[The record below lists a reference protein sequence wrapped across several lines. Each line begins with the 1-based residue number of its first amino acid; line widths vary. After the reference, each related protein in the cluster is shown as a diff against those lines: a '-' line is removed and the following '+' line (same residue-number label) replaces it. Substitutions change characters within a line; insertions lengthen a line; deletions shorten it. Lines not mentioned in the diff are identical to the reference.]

1 MQRNFKFRMYP
12 NNKQDVKLKEQF
24 SFCCLLYNT
33 LLESKINAYKKD
45 RTNLSQFD
53 LNNAIKEL
61 DVPIHSQV
69 KQNISKRIND
79 SFNNFFRRVKEKK
92 AKVGFPRFKSFNRYK
107 SITFPQSGFKINHKK
122 IYLSKIGNVCI
133 TLHRE
138 IKGKIKT
145 LTIKRGA
152 NKWYAIFSCE
162 GVIID
167 KIKPQEKI
175 IGIDVGLTNFATF
188 SNGEKIENP
197 RFLRKAERKISKLQ
211 RKMSRKKTGSKNRDK
226 SRLMVARQ
234 HEKVFNQRNDFLHN
248 ESTKLV
254 RRFKVIAVENLNIS
268 VMMKNRYLSKSISD
282 ASWRRFVQMLSY
294 KVENTGGKVELVNPR
309 YTSQICS
316 SCGHKQKMPL
326 SKRVYKCK
334 ECGLKMNRDLNA
346 SRNILNTVGLT
357 EINAFGDTVRP
368 SSQKA
373 SVVELGSYQ
382 ENA

>member
-1 MQRNFKFRMYP
+1 MYP